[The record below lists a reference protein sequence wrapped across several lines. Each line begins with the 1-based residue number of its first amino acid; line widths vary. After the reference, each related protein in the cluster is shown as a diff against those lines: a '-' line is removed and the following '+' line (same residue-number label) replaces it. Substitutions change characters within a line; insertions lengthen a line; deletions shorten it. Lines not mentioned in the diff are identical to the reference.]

1 MKNSN
6 DIDPGTWHIFK
17 WGFWIGF
24 SIGVIVV
31 VCLWVIFG

>member
-1 MKNSN
+1 MPTPN

-17 WGFWIGF
+17 WGLLIGF